1 MYKVIVLI
9 NQNIDSKF
17 YRILLKREIER
28 TEVFSII
35 ATLTDIDECMSI
47 AACSF
52 PDLLILSPSESETEY
67 RRQIDAIV
75 TYRAKH
81 PLGGLSDVLILSNVI
96 SEYAARRLSEAT
108 VMYQF
113 ISHLEPYQIADKLM
127 RTYESLPRRMKID
140 DEKSRFI
147 DDVKNILLKLEV
159 YPSYTGY
166 KYVLDAVMAIRY
178 SNGDQLLMK
187 NLYPAIAD
195 KYGRTGSSVER
206 AIRLISFVAWNS
218 GGWKSCF
225 PKFTKRPTNHE
236 FITVLTEYSQA
247 G

>member
-9 NQNIDSKF
+9 NKNIDSKF

-96 SEYAARRLSEAT
+96 SEYAARRLSEAN

-113 ISHLEPYQIADKLM
+113 ISHLS
-127 RTYESLPRRMKID
+127 RTR
-140 DEKSRFI
+140 SRI
-147 DDVKNILLKLEV
+147 N
-159 YPSYTGY
+159 
-166 KYVLDAVMAIRY
+166 
-178 SNGDQLLMK
+178 
-187 NLYPAIAD
+187 
-195 KYGRTGSSVER
+195 
-206 AIRLISFVAWNS
+206 
-218 GGWKSCF
+218 
-225 PKFTKRPTNHE
+225 
-236 FITVLTEYSQA
+236 
-247 G
+247 

>member
-1 MYKVIVLI
+1 MYKVIVLV
-9 NQNIDSKF
+9 NQSIDSKF
-17 YRILLKREIER
+17 YRTLLKREIER
-28 TEVFSII
+28 TELFSIL
-35 ATLTDIDECMSI
+35 ATLTDIDECLSI

-52 PDLLILSPSESETEY
+52 PDLLILTPSESETEY

-75 TYRAKH
+75 SYRTKH
-81 PLGGLSDVLILSNVI
+81 PLGGLSNVLILSNVI
-96 SEYAARRLSEAT
+96 SEYAARRLSDAN

-113 ISHLEPYQIADKLM
+113 TVHQEPYQIAEKLT
-127 RTYESLPRRMKID
+127 RTYESLHGHMKIS

-166 KYVLDAVMAIRY
+166 KYVLDAVITIKY
-178 SNGDQLLMK
+178 SSTEHLLMK
-187 NLYPAIAD
+187 NLYPAIAY
-195 KYGRTGSSVER
+195 KYGRTEASVER
-206 AIRLISFVAWNS
+206 AIRLLSFVAWNS

-225 PKFTKRPTNHE
+225 PKFKKRPTNQE